1 MVTSDATPEF
11 AEPGAQM
18 FANRLRKNLRE
29 LGGWA
34 AREGIDCYRLYDAD
48 MPEYALAID
57 IYQGERR
64 WVHCQEYEAP
74 PTIDREKAAAR
85 LAQAMTVIPMVLEV
99 PKTQVFLKIRRRQK
113 DRSQYQRQ
121 SEEGRFH
128 EVRENGATFLVN
140 FTDHLDTGL
149 FLDHRP
155 TRALVRTLAQ
165 GRRFLNLYAYTGTA
179 TVQAALGGA
188 ISTTSVDLSATY
200 LAWARRN
207 LVRNGFF
214 LPNVAP
220 EKQAKGTGIGANQ
233 RHEFITADVLPW
245 LIEAGTTQAQR
256 LPGRQQ
262 KPRYGLIFLDP
273 PTFSRS
279 KRMKGVLDIQ
289 RDHLTLL
296 LAAARLLEPDGVIL
310 FSTHYRRFFLDRAA
324 LTTARLVAEDITT
337 QTLPRDFARNAHIH
351 QCWRITML

>member
-1 MVTSDATPEF
+1 MVASVSVPEF

-18 FANRLRKNLRE
+18 FANRLRKNFKE
-29 LGGWA
+29 LSTWA
-34 AREGIDCYRLYDAD
+34 ARESIDCYRLYDAD

-57 IYQGERR
+57 IYQGDRR

-74 PTIDREKAAAR
+74 PTVNREKAAAR
-85 LAQAMTVIPMVLEV
+85 LAQVMAVVPIVLEV
-99 PKTQVFLKIRRRQK
+99 PENQVFLKIRRRQK
-113 DRSQYQRQ
+113 DYGQYQRQ
-121 SEEGRFH
+121 GEEGRFH
-128 EVRENGATFLVN
+128 EVRESGATFLVN

-155 TRALVRTLAQ
+155 TRALIRTLAK
-165 GRRFLNLYAYTGTA
+165 GRRFLNLYAYTGAA

-188 ISTTSVDLSATY
+188 IATTSVDLSPTY

-214 LPNVAP
+214 LPNSASE
-220 EKQAKGTGIGANQ
+220 EKAKGTKVGSNP

-245 LIEAGTTQAQR
+245 LIEAGSDQAQS
-256 LPGRQQ
+256 LPERRQ
-262 KPRYGLIFLDP
+262 RYGLIFLDP

-279 KRMKGVLDIQ
+279 KRMNGVLDIQ
-289 RDHLTLL
+289 RDHLSLL
-296 LAAARLLEPDGVIL
+296 LAATKLLEPDGAIL

-324 LTTARLVAEDITT
+324 LTSARLVAEDISAKTIS
-337 QTLPRDFARNAHIH
+337 QDFARNPHIH
-351 QCWRITML
+351 QCWRITTL